1 MSDPVGRLRR
11 MIKTTQW
18 VVEVDGKQFELVRGG
33 WSSEQHI
40 VPSPQWPALT
50 AKLLDTT
57 QLLSLSNRL
66 LFQLGGRLLDM
77 GDARSALAP
86 LELAWNRDQSPR
98 HAARLGRALRSLG
111 QPARA
116 VGVCCQQ
123 RDDHV
128 CITVA
133 AAAHCDLG
141 PGMKFS
147 AVKLARRAVAMSPPG
162 AKREARRVLER
173 ARAL

>member
-1 MSDPVGRLRR
+1 

-33 WSSEQHI
+33 WSHAQHI

-50 AKLLDTT
+50 AALLDATP
-57 QLLSLSNRL
+57 LLTLSNRL

-77 GDARSALAP
+77 GDARSALGP
-86 LELAWNRDQSPR
+86 LELAWSRDKSPR
-98 HAARLGRALRSLG
+98 HAARLGRALRSAG
-111 QPARA
+111 NPGRA
-116 VGVCCQQ
+116 LGVCCLQ
-123 RDDHV
+123 RNDSI

-141 PGMKFS
+141 PKMKFA
-147 AVKLARRAVAMSPPG
+147 AVKLARRALAMSPPG
-162 AKREARRVLER
+162 SKREARRVLER